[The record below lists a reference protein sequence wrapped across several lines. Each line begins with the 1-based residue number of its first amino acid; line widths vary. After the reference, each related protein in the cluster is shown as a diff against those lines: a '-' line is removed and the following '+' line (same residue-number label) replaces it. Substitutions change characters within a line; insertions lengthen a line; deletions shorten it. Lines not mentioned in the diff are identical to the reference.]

1 MFVCK
6 KRKRGNFIVMS
17 RLLMNLA
24 EPKHFAASGRLN
36 CSEIFCDAQ
45 IMTITSGNDAVPLRY
60 EQARLLT
67 AAP

>member
-1 MFVCK
+1 
-6 KRKRGNFIVMS
+6 
-17 RLLMNLA
+17 MNLA